1 MWLKDL
7 LPQEFPNA
15 RILTYGFDAA
25 TRDPDRVSSKNI
37 FHHAETFIERLLQQR
52 TENPEVDTVES
63 AAISSNVFRR
73 DPLFLSHTV
82 LVELC

>member
-7 LPQEFPNA
+7 LPQDFPNA

-37 FHHAETFIERLLQQR
+37 FHHAEAFVESLSQQR
-52 TENPEVDTVES
+52 TENPEVSTVRP
-63 AAISSNVFRR
+63 AALFSKILHRGRLFSS
-73 DPLFLSHTV
+73 HIV
-82 LVELC
+82 LVGSY